1 MATKDSPGV
10 IKIKNEAQTSLL
22 SFVRKVTDHHVASI
36 TEMHSKMDIIDR
48 AYTRYLDNSEAV
60 ITDGGVDIRASDV
73 SCDIFSDK
81 DRVTPPIVVSQVDSF
96 VSYLAEVYLT
106 GTPLFPVVST
116 PATRKYAEQLE
127 TLMDD
132 HAILG
137 GYARQLLMFL
147 RDSVKYNFA
156 GVEVEW
162 DSINQFSALNDFLN
176 GDGRRLERTDKFFN
190 RVRRL
195 NPRNIIRDMSVL
207 PGDVAEHGDYVGY
220 VEKLSMTQLK
230 RLLIKLQ
237 KQQLA
242 FNVSQALNCGHGA
255 VAAGYV
261 GANLYKENPQVSN
274 YVSAASF
281 MTKTGVDWDAYAD
294 GRTGPRKNRTPSYG
308 TQYEVTRLYAR
319 IIPSDHGITAP
330 QANTPQIWRLIVVNN
345 QVLVAAHRVI
355 TAYDYLP
362 ILLAQPVEDG
372 FGEQTQ
378 SVAESEIP
386 FQEAAGTLFN
396 IRFSAARRAVSDRAL
411 YNSNLINPS
420 HVNSKAAAPKIP
432 VNISPLTPVS
442 LDSVYK
448 QIPFD
453 MRGTETTI
461 QDAQTIVAFSKELH
475 GLNNPRMGQ
484 FQRGNKSVR
493 EWDDTMSGS
502 DGRLRLPAL
511 TLEHQVFSPLKSMMA
526 LNIFQNGEDTQLV
539 SQKTGDIVKININE
553 LRKQALSFRIADGYT
568 PKSKIAS
575 SDMLIQ
581 GLQLIQGSPVLQQ
594 AYGPNLP
601 GMFEHMMQLA
611 GVRGLE
617 EYNPKWQPPQQPS
630 PAAGVNPLDQLNAA
644 SLTTGAAPIT
654 DPNMPVPGVPS

>member
-1 MATKDSPGV
+1 MATKESPGV
-10 IKIKNEAQTSLL
+10 IKIKSDAQTSLL
-22 SFVRKVTDHHVASI
+22 SFVKKVTDHHVAHV
-36 TEMHSKMDIIDR
+36 TEMHNKMDIIDR
-48 AYTRYLDNSEAV
+48 AYTRYQDDAQAV
-60 ITDGGVDIRASDV
+60 MTDGGVDIRAGDV
-73 SCDIFSDK
+73 SCDIFQDK

-137 GYARQLLMFL
+137 GYARQLLMFI

-176 GDGRRLERTDKFFN
+176 GDGRRLERTDKYFN

-195 NPRNIIRDMSVL
+195 NPRNIIRDTSVL
-207 PGDVAEHGDYVGY
+207 PGDVAEQGDYAGY
-220 VEKLSMTQLK
+220 IERLSMTQLK

-242 FNVSQALNCGHGA
+242 FNVSNALNSGI
-255 VAAGYV
+255 VSSAGYL
-261 GANLYKENPQVSN
+261 GSNAFKENPQVSN
-274 YVSAASF
+274 YVSTASF
-281 MTKTGVDWDAYAD
+281 MSKTGVDWDAYAE
-294 GRTGPRKNRTPSYG
+294 GNTGPRKNRNPSYG
-308 TQYEVTRLYAR
+308 AQYEVTRLYAR
-319 IIPSDHGITAP
+319 IIPADHKITAP
-330 QANTPQIWRLIVVNN
+330 QPNTPQIWRLIVVNG
-345 QVLVAAHRVI
+345 QHLVAAHRVI

-362 ILLAQPVEDG
+362 ILIAQPIEDG

-461 QDAQTIVAFSKELH
+461 QDAQTIVSFSKELH

-511 TLEHQVFSPLKSMMA
+511 TLEHQVFSPMKSMMA

-539 SQKTGDIVKININE
+539 SQKTGDVVKINVSE

-575 SDMLIQ
+575 SDMIIQ
-581 GLQLIQGSPVLQQ
+581 GLQLIQSSPVLQE
-594 AYGPNLP
+594 AYGAMLP
-601 GMFEHMMQLA
+601 SMFEHMMQLA
-611 GVRGLE
+611 GVKGLE
-617 EYNPKWQPPQQPS
+617 EYNPKWQPPAQPS
-630 PAAGVNPLDQLNAA
+630 PAAGINPLDQLSAA
-644 SLTTGAAPIT
+644 SLTAGANPPGT